1 MPITSVERDA
11 EALTMTI
18 IADFAVPL
26 PRLWDAYAD
35 PRQLEKFWGPQG
47 WPATFTR
54 HDMAP
59 GGRSEYYMTGP
70 DGQRSGGYWEFL
82 TVEPGRSFEVRDGFN
97 GPDGSPDPA
106 MPSMRMT
113 FEFIATDDGARLRE
127 TTYFNSVAE
136 LDKLIEMGM
145 EEGLRSAMSQIDEVV
160 ADLASFAAGRA
171 TEAQILSD
179 TRVRVSRV
187 IRGEI
192 EQIWAAHHDPV
203 LLRRWLLGPE
213 GWTMPVCEVAVEV
226 GDTYRY
232 EWEQHDG
239 EGRFGFTGALL
250 EAQPPY
256 RTVTTEQMIGM
267 DGPGTRNELTLTP
280 LAVGTGTLLSLVITY
295 PDAELRDTVLATG
308 MTDGMETSYARLET
322 EVLSR

>member
-1 MPITSVERDA
+1 
-11 EALTMTI
+11 
-18 IADFAVPL
+18 
-26 PRLWDAYAD
+26 
-35 PRQLEKFWGPQG
+35 
-47 WPATFTR
+47 
-54 HDMAP
+54 
-59 GGRSEYYMTGP
+59 
-70 DGQRSGGYWEFL
+70 
-82 TVEPGRSFEVRDGFN
+82 
-97 GPDGSPDPA
+97 
-106 MPSMRMT
+106 MRMT
-113 FEFIATDDGARLRE
+113 FEFTATDDGARLRE

-136 LDKLIEMGM
+136 LEQLIEMGM

-160 ADLASFAAGRA
+160 ADLSSFAAGRA

-179 TRVRVSRV
+179 TRVRVSRF

-192 EQIWAAHHDPV
+192 EQVWAAHHDPA

-213 GWTMPVCEVAVEV
+213 GWTMPVCEIAAEV

-239 EGRFGFTGALL
+239 DGRFGFTGALW
-250 EAQPPY
+250 ETQPPY

-280 LAVGTGTLLSLVITY
+280 LAEAAGTLLSLVITY

-308 MTDGMETSYARLET
+308 MTDGMESSYARLEA
-322 EVLSR
+322 EVLSG